1 MSVANANGLYG
12 KLFDKCNTKRIGPSS
27 FKVARLI
34 IRLNKELFSNVVKII
49 IFDFY
54 TLFIPYIS

>member
-12 KLFDKCNTKRIGPSS
+12 KLFDRIGPSS